1 MPNTANFAS
10 IKRFFEENSHK
21 IYMKEIDGLGKH
33 QLDIEAIN
41 KWKSKIQSMH
51 NLTNNNSELA
61 TYIKFIDAVLETT
74 RYITFTEY
82 YAKIQQVAADMMPL
96 IQNADVV
103 FLVTSG
109 AIKKSNTWVML
120 LFVGELLHLGLETY
134 SNKVFLTHMD
144 KATERNGIHLSTGA
158 DEMNAYCNANTD
170 KKVVVFHFDDMSYS
184 GSQIYEDIQSLLLPK
199 PPIANLS
206 YYIAV
211 AFITNRA
218 KDYLLWVFRESQSLG
233 FLPSTE
239 GIATFNESVKILYKD
254 DPELLK
260 RIDYICNDGL
270 FTKTIKTNESI
281 LPFKRGRNT
290 FICNTGMQSSV
301 YFDHKIADE
310 TSIISTFLQMG
321 PYPENVTLPQ
331 LKQIFSGRREVKK
344 LYSGSLISGCNNTS
358 PETCYPSFYS
368 KITYTFNGTPLQS
381 NERLINQ
388 LNKNSSGGA
397 YTLRK
402 YKKRKYTKKMVKKI

>member
-1 MPNTANFAS
+1 MPDCANFDTV
-10 IKRFFEENSHK
+10 KRFFDENSHTL
-21 IYMKEIDGLGKH
+21 YMKEEDGLGKH
-33 QLDIEAIN
+33 QLDIESIN
-41 KWKSKIQSMH
+41 KWKSKIQKMH
-51 NLTNNNSELA
+51 NLTNDNTELDA
-61 TYIKFIDAVLETT
+61 YIKFMDAVLKTT

-82 YAKIQQVAADMMPL
+82 YEKIQQVAAEMMPL
-96 IQNADVV
+96 IQSADVV

-120 LFVGELLHLGLETY
+120 LFVGELLRLGIETY

-144 KATERNGIHLSTGA
+144 KPTERNGINLPTGA
-158 DEMNAYCNANTD
+158 DEMEAYCIENTD

-184 GSQIYEDIQSLLLPK
+184 GSQIYEDIQSLLLGK
-199 PPIANLS
+199 PPLANLS

-218 KDYLLWVFRESQSLG
+218 KEYLLWSFRKSSSLG

-239 GIATFNESVKILYKD
+239 GVPTLNENVKTLYKD

-260 RIDYICNDGL
+260 RINAICPFSSFDSI
-270 FTKTIKTNESI
+270 IKANELL
-281 LPFKRGRNT
+281 LPFKRGHNT
-290 FICNTGMQSSV
+290 FICYTGMQSSV

-321 PYPENVTLPQ
+321 PYPENVSLPQ
-331 LKQIFSGRREVKK
+331 LKQIYKDNRNVKT
-344 LYSGSLISGCNNTS
+344 LYSGSLISGCNNES

-368 KITYTFNGTPLQS
+368 KITYMFRSKPLEPNQ
-381 NERLINQ
+381 RLVNQ
-388 LNKNSSGGA
+388 LNKNSAGGSM
-397 YTLRK
+397 RK
-402 YKKRKYTKKMVKKI
+402 KKKTQKRSRKN